1 MEFSESQVN
10 RVAEIFKDIAQVS
23 LASVVI
29 PYLIDRSNSLMLV
42 LGVVLTAVAW
52 FLSVRLTK

>member
-1 MEFSESQVN
+1 MGFSESQVN
-10 RVAEIFKDIAQVS
+10 RTAEIFKDIAQVS

-42 LGVVLTAVAW
+42 LGVVLTVVAW
-52 FLSVRLTK
+52 FLSIRLTK